1 MAVDPPRVTP
11 ELTLL
16 SRVAYRGREVTGPR
30 PRGLLAL
37 LAGDLRSGG
46 STARLVEGL
55 WPEEQPEHPAK
66 ALQVIVSRTRAQLGA
81 DFIASTPSGYRL
93 SLAHDQVDASAAL
106 LHAVAA
112 WRCWPGSL
120 QPEDRPAPH
129 DRARRPVHGGPDR
142 IAVHGVRRRAPVA
155 VGGPLAGMGSC
166 PAPHLVDVVSGRL
179 HVRMD
184 DGSQG
189 EAGPGDALWIAPGHD
204 AWVVGD
210 APVVL
215 APAARRTPRRDQAS
229 VGCA

>member
-81 DFIASTPSGYRL
+81 DVIASTPRGYRL
-93 SLAHDQVDASAAL
+93 SLAHGQVDASAVL
-106 LHAVAA
+106 LRAAAA
-112 WRCWPGSL
+112 WRCWPGEPPTGRS
-120 QPEDRPAPH
+120 PGAWVSRPRRPATTSS
-129 DRARRPVHGGPDR
+129 A
-142 IAVHGVRRRAPVA
+142 
-155 VGGPLAGMGSC
+155 S
-166 PAPHLVDVVSGRL
+166 
-179 HVRMD
+179 
-184 DGSQG
+184 
-189 EAGPGDALWIAPGHD
+189 
-204 AWVVGD
+204 
-210 APVVL
+210 
-215 APAARRTPRRDQAS
+215 TPRP
-229 VGCA
+229 G

>member
-81 DFIASTPSGYRL
+81 DVIASTPSGYRL
-93 SLAHDQVDASAAL
+93 SLAHDQVDASAVL
-106 LHAVAA
+106 LRAAAA
-112 WRCWPGSL
+112 WRCWPGEP
-120 QPEDRPAPH
+120 QPADRPAPGYH
-129 DRARRPVHGGPDR
+129 AQDGRQPHRA
-142 IAVHGVRRRAPVA
+142 
-155 VGGPLAGMGSC
+155 
-166 PAPHLVDVVSGRL
+166 HLRQGR
-179 HVRMD
+179 
-184 DGSQG
+184 
-189 EAGPGDALWIAPGHD
+189 GDH
-204 AWVVGD
+204 
-210 APVVL
+210 
-215 APAARRTPRRDQAS
+215 AARRDPVRHAARAAALPRADRLMAPLLR
-229 VGCA
+229 